1 MKIVKFISQVDESKC
16 NGDKRCEII
25 CPAGAIKVNQKM
37 AEVDDNKC
45 VACGKCEDVCR
56 EGAVRLVSRPQPLF
70 IMCDTAGVDEGE
82 IRELCKKAHLYPEQ
96 FVCACTG
103 TQAKEAAAAIIKG
116 AKSPEELA
124 WMTGVRS
131 GCGIYCMGV
140 ILRLFKA
147 HGVKIPPSKDH
158 KWYDLP
164 LSVWDIPKAVAEKYP
179 GYYLEEDKRVLF
191 KEDVFEEI

>member
-82 IRELCKKAHLYPEQ
+82 IRELCKKAHLYPE
-96 FVCACTG
+96 
-103 TQAKEAAAAIIKG
+103 
-116 AKSPEELA
+116 
-124 WMTGVRS
+124 
-131 GCGIYCMGV
+131 
-140 ILRLFKA
+140 
-147 HGVKIPPSKDH
+147 
-158 KWYDLP
+158 
-164 LSVWDIPKAVAEKYP
+164 
-179 GYYLEEDKRVLF
+179 
-191 KEDVFEEI
+191 

>member
-1 MKIVKFISQVDESKC
+1 
-16 NGDKRCEII
+16 
-25 CPAGAIKVNQKM
+25 
-37 AEVDDNKC
+37 
-45 VACGKCEDVCR
+45 
-56 EGAVRLVSRPQPLF
+56 
-70 IMCDTAGVDEGE
+70 
-82 IRELCKKAHLYPEQ
+82 
-96 FVCACTG
+96 
-103 TQAKEAAAAIIKG
+103 
-116 AKSPEELA
+116 
-124 WMTGVRS
+124 
-131 GCGIYCMGV
+131 MGV